1 MEFQQKARYSIADLE
16 RIIALLRAPDGCPWD
31 REQTHQSVRANL
43 IEETY
48 EAVEAIDTQ
57 NTELLKEELGDVLMQ
72 VLFHAQ
78 IEAERGVFAFADVVD
93 GVAKKLIVRHPHV
106 FGDTEVRDAD
116 EVLRNWDEI
125 KKQTKQQKT
134 QTDVLKSVSP
144 ALPALMRSNKVQKKA
159 AKVGADLADASAA
172 LRLVAEFVD
181 RLQRAL
187 QEEQNVQ
194 TVEELVGGLLF
205 TAVAAARKCAVE
217 PEYSLTNACNRFIM
231 DFAAVE
237 DDTQKNHLCWSDLP
251 RERIAA
257 LWQQAATEETFSQ
270 NQRFTKK
277 SG

>member
-1 MEFQQKARYSIADLE
+1 M
-16 RIIALLRAPDGCPWD
+16 
-31 REQTHQSVRANL
+31 
-43 IEETY
+43 
-48 EAVEAIDTQ
+48 
-57 NTELLKEELGDVLMQ
+57 
-72 VLFHAQ
+72 
-78 IEAERGVFAFADVVD
+78 
-93 GVAKKLIVRHPHV
+93 
-106 FGDTEVRDAD
+106 
-116 EVLRNWDEI
+116 RNWDEI

-277 SG
+277 SGVKNNE